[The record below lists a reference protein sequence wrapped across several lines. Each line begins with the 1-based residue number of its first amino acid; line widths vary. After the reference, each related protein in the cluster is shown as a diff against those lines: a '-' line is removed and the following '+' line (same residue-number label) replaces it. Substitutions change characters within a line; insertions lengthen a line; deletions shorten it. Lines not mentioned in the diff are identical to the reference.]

1 MTPVHATFGEVAAER
16 RIASVPLSHVS
27 VELGHLYMEDYEAGP
42 DRLREQFRR
51 VAPWLATVRSL
62 WQERVPGGRAR
73 VSTCFLVDDYFSR
86 FSTPAELVPMVLE
99 AAAEHDLSIDYLAR
113 ESACAQFEDAQ
124 SGGVELARLVEDRL
138 VDDPPPETDGSRPPV
153 KETGWLCNGS
163 RSPLT
168 APMQAMGKTR
178 PWEPPAQNAK
188 RGHSIFVDVELWD
201 EKGPRRTWSCPFLAA
216 VWQLLRLGLLRSDGQ
231 VPLPPVALDGGWP
244 RDWDGL
250 PAVVRLNAQAAPF
263 SAYTTLSVLSP
274 RFLPVELAVRT
285 ILSQVAVDDEV
296 LRQVATRS
304 ESEGVRL
311 EEELVDRIS
320 YVFV

>member
-27 VELGHLYMEDYEAGP
+27 VELGHLYMEDFEAGP
-42 DRLREQFRR
+42 GRLREQFRK
-51 VAPWLATVRSL
+51 VAPWLATVRAL
-62 WQERVPGGRAR
+62 WRERVPGGRAR
-73 VSTCFLVDDYFSR
+73 VSTCFLIDDYFSR

-99 AAAEHDLSIDYLAR
+99 AAAEHDLTIDYLAR
-113 ESACAQFEDAQ
+113 ESACAESD
-124 SGGVELARLVEDRL
+124 GVELARLVEDRL
-138 VDDPPPETDGSRPPV
+138 VDDPPPDTDGSRPPV
-153 KETGWLCNGS
+153 KETGWLCNGA
-163 RSPLT
+163 RSPRT
-168 APMQAMGKTR
+168 TPVQAMGKAR
-178 PWEPPAQNAK
+178 PWEPPVQNAK

-201 EKGPRRTWSCPFLAA
+201 EKGSRRTWSCPFLAA
-216 VWQLLRLGLLRSDGQ
+216 VWQLLRLGLLRSEGR
-231 VPLPPVALDGGWP
+231 VPLPPVTLDGGWP
-244 RDWDGL
+244 RDWDAL
-250 PAVVRLNAQAAPF
+250 PAVVRLNPQATPF

-304 ESEGVRL
+304 ENEGIGL

>member
-42 DRLREQFRR
+42 ERLREQFRR

-62 WQERVPGGRAR
+62 WRERVPGGRAR

-99 AAAEHDLSIDYLAR
+99 AAAEHDLTIDYLAR
-113 ESACAQFEDAQ
+113 ESACAESD
-124 SGGVELARLVEDRL
+124 GVELARLVEDRL

-163 RSPLT
+163 RSPRT
-168 APMQAMGKTR
+168 APLQAMGKTR

-216 VWQLLRLGLLRSDGQ
+216 VWQLLRLGLLRSDGH
-231 VPLPPVALDGGWP
+231 VPLPPVALDGDWP

-250 PAVVRLNAQAAPF
+250 PAVVRLNPQAAPF

>member
-27 VELGHLYMEDYEAGP
+27 VELGHLYMEDFEAGP
-42 DRLREQFRR
+42 GRLREQFRK
-51 VAPWLATVRSL
+51 VAPWLATVRAL
-62 WQERVPGGRAR
+62 WRERVPGGRAR
-73 VSTCFLVDDYFSR
+73 VSTCFLIDDYFSR

-99 AAAEHDLSIDYLAR
+99 AAAEHDLTIDYLAR
-113 ESACAQFEDAQ
+113 ESACAESD
-124 SGGVELARLVEDRL
+124 GVELARLVEDRL
-138 VDDPPPETDGSRPPV
+138 VDDPPPDTDGSRPPV
-153 KETGWLCNGS
+153 KETGWLCNGA
-163 RSPLT
+163 RSPRT
-168 APMQAMGKTR
+168 TPVQAMGKAR
-178 PWEPPAQNAK
+178 PWEPPVQNAK

-201 EKGPRRTWSCPFLAA
+201 EKGSRRTWSCPFLAA
-216 VWQLLRLGLLRSDGQ
+216 VWQLLRLGLLRSEGR
-231 VPLPPVALDGGWP
+231 VPLPPVTLDGGWP
-244 RDWDGL
+244 RDWDAL
-250 PAVVRLNAQAAPF
+250 PAVVRLNPQAAPF

-304 ESEGVRL
+304 ENEGIGL

>member
-1 MTPVHATFGEVAAER
+1 MHATFGEVAAER

-51 VAPWLATVRSL
+51 VAPWLATVRSM

-99 AAAEHDLSIDYLAR
+99 AAAEHDLTIDYLAR
-113 ESACAQFEDAQ
+113 ESACAQ

-163 RSPLT
+163 RSPRT
-168 APMQAMGKTR
+168 APMQAMGKVR

-216 VWQLLRLGLLRSDGQ
+216 VWQLLRLGLLRSDGR
-231 VPLPPVALDGGWP
+231 VPLPPVALDGDWP
-244 RDWDGL
+244 RDWDEL
-250 PAVVRLNAQAAPF
+250 PAVVRLNPQAAPF

-285 ILSQVAVDDEV
+285 ILSQFAVDDEV

-304 ESEGVRL
+304 EGEGIRL

>member
-51 VAPWLATVRSL
+51 VAPWLATVRSM

-99 AAAEHDLSIDYLAR
+99 AAAEHDLTIDYLAR
-113 ESACAQFEDAQ
+113 ESACAQ

-163 RSPLT
+163 RSPRT
-168 APMQAMGKTR
+168 APMQAMGKVR

-216 VWQLLRLGLLRSDGQ
+216 VWQLLRLGLLRSDGR
-231 VPLPPVALDGGWP
+231 VPLPPVALDGDWP

-250 PAVVRLNAQAAPF
+250 PAVVRLNPQAAPF

-285 ILSQVAVDDEV
+285 ILSQFAVDDEV

-304 ESEGVRL
+304 EGEGIRL

>member
-62 WQERVPGGRAR
+62 WRERVPGGRAR

-99 AAAEHDLSIDYLAR
+99 AAAEHDLTIDYLAR
-113 ESACAQFEDAQ
+113 ESACAQSD
-124 SGGVELARLVEDRL
+124 GVELARLVEDRL

-163 RSPLT
+163 RSPRT
-168 APMQAMGKTR
+168 TPMQAMGKTR

-201 EKGPRRTWSCPFLAA
+201 ERGPRRTWSCPFLAA
-216 VWQLLRLGLLRSDGQ
+216 VWQLLRLGLLRSDGH
-231 VPLPPVALDGGWP
+231 VPLPPVALDGDWP

-250 PAVVRLNAQAAPF
+250 PAVVRLNPQAAPF

>member
-16 RIASVPLSHVS
+16 RVASAPLSHVS
-27 VELGHLYMEDYEAGP
+27 VELGHLYMEDFEAGP
-42 DRLREQFRR
+42 ARLREQFRR
-51 VAPWLATVRSL
+51 VAPWVATVRST
-62 WQERVPGGRAR
+62 WRERVPGGRAR

-86 FSTPAELVPMVLE
+86 FSTPAELVPMILE

-113 ESACAQFEDAQ
+113 ESACAGSD
-124 SGGVELARLVEDRL
+124 GVELARLVEDRL
-138 VDDPPPETDGSRPPV
+138 VDDPPPDTDGSRPPV

-163 RSPLT
+163 RSPRT
-168 APMQAMGKTR
+168 APAQAMGRSR

-201 EKGPRRTWSCPFLAA
+201 ENGPRRTWSCPFLAA
-216 VWQLLRLGLLRSDGQ
+216 VWQLLRLGLLRVDGR
-231 VPLPPVALDGGWP
+231 VPLPPVRLDGAWP
-244 RDWDGL
+244 GDWDRL
-250 PAVVRLNAQAAPF
+250 PAVVQLNPQAAPF

-285 ILSQVAVDDEV
+285 ILGQVAVDDEV
-296 LRQVATRS
+296 LRQVAARS
-304 ESEGVRL
+304 ESEGIRL
-311 EEELVDRIS
+311 EEELVDRVS

>member
-27 VELGHLYMEDYEAGP
+27 VELGHLYMEDFEAGP

-62 WQERVPGGRAR
+62 WRERVPGGRAR

-86 FSTPAELVPMVLE
+86 FSTPAELVPMILE
-99 AAAEHDLSIDYLAR
+99 AAAEHDLTIDYLAR
-113 ESACAQFEDAQ
+113 ESACAQSE
-124 SGGVELARLVEDRL
+124 GVELARLVEDRL
-138 VDDPPPETDGSRPPV
+138 VDDPPPDTDGSRPPV

-163 RSPLT
+163 RSPRT
-168 APMQAMGKTR
+168 APVQAMGKAR

-216 VWQLLRLGLLRSDGQ
+216 VWQLLRLGLLRSDGR

-244 RDWDGL
+244 RNWDEL
-250 PAVVRLNAQAAPF
+250 PAVVRLDPQAAPF

-296 LRQVATRS
+296 LRQVAGRS
-304 ESEGVRL
+304 EGEGVRL

>member
-1 MTPVHATFGEVAAER
+1 MTRVRATFGEVAAER

-27 VELGHLYMEDYEAGP
+27 VELGHLYMEDFEAGP
-42 DRLREQFRR
+42 ARLREQFRR

-62 WQERVPGGRAR
+62 WRERVPGGRAR

-86 FSTPAELVPMVLE
+86 FSTPAELVPMVLD
-99 AAAEHDLSIDYLAR
+99 AAAEHDLTIDYLAR
-113 ESACAQFEDAQ
+113 ESACAQ
-124 SGGVELARLVEDRL
+124 SRGVELARLVEDRI

-163 RSPLT
+163 RSPRT
-168 APMQAMGKTR
+168 APLQAMGKTR

-201 EKGPRRTWSCPFLAA
+201 EKEARRTWSCPFLAA
-216 VWQLLRLGLLRSDGQ
+216 VWQLLRLGLLRSDGR

-250 PAVVRLNAQAAPF
+250 PAVVRLNPQAAPF

-304 ESEGVRL
+304 ESEGIRL

>member
-51 VAPWLATVRSL
+51 VAPWLATVRSM

-99 AAAEHDLSIDYLAR
+99 AAAEHDLTIDYLAR
-113 ESACAQFEDAQ
+113 ESACAQ

-163 RSPLT
+163 RSPRT
-168 APMQAMGKTR
+168 APMQAMGKVR

-216 VWQLLRLGLLRSDGQ
+216 VWQLLRLGLLRSDGR
-231 VPLPPVALDGGWP
+231 VPLPPVALDGDWP
-244 RDWDGL
+244 RDWDEL
-250 PAVVRLNAQAAPF
+250 PAVVRLNPQAAPF

-285 ILSQVAVDDEV
+285 ILSQFAVDDEV

-304 ESEGVRL
+304 EGEGIRL

>member
-42 DRLREQFRR
+42 DRLREQFRK

-99 AAAEHDLSIDYLAR
+99 AAAEHDLTIDYLAR
-113 ESACAQFEDAQ
+113 ESACAR

-163 RSPLT
+163 RSPRT
-168 APMQAMGKTR
+168 APVQAMGKAR

-201 EKGPRRTWSCPFLAA
+201 ERGPRRTWSCPFLAA
-216 VWQLLRLGLLRSDGQ
+216 VWQLLRLGLLRSDGR
-231 VPLPPVALDGGWP
+231 VPLPPVALDGDWP

-250 PAVVRLNAQAAPF
+250 PAVVRLNPQAAPF

-285 ILSQVAVDDEV
+285 ILSQFAVDDEV

-304 ESEGVRL
+304 EGEGIRL